1 MLQLLTRLYL
11 LLKVNQ
17 ILVEGGFAPEWIML
31 KRDILD
37 QQNEIRKYLASK
49 CEEFCSKKKKGQKNK
64 NLSQNCDI
72 HELSSSESPSADEE
86 WSRLCDQLE
95 QENEELKLLNK
106 NIDKFNLI
114 VPMMKSQMFHF
125 PFKKEADRIYKAY
138 LEKNK
143 QEKDEATT
151 NMLNETEHE
160 NFGDYHSTQNVIK
173 SSTHILGKFLKQFVT
188 WIKEKGGY
196 NECSSKS

>member
-1 MLQLLTRLYL
+1 M
-11 LLKVNQ
+11 KVNQ

-49 CEEFCSKKKKGQKNK
+49 CEEFCSKKKKCRKHE
-64 NLSQNCDI
+64 NLGRNCDI
-72 HELSSSESPSADEE
+72 HELSHSESPSVEKE

-95 QENEELKLLNK
+95 KENEELKLLNK

-125 PFKKEADRIYKAY
+125 PFKKEADRVYQAY
-138 LEKNK
+138 LEKTK
-143 QEKDEATT
+143 QEKEEGTT
-151 NMLNETEHE
+151 NMLNETDCK
-160 NFGDYHSTQNVIK
+160 NFGDHHSPQNVIR
-173 SSTHILGKFLKQFVT
+173 SSTDILEKVLKQFVT

-196 NECSSKS
+196 NEYSSKS

>member
-1 MLQLLTRLYL
+1 M
-11 LLKVNQ
+11 KVNQ

-49 CEEFCSKKKKGQKNK
+49 CEEFCSKKKKVRKHN
-64 NLSQNCDI
+64 NLGQNCDI
-72 HELSSSESPSADEE
+72 HELSYSESPSIEKE

-95 QENEELKLLNK
+95 KENEELKLLNK

-125 PFKKEADRIYKAY
+125 PFKKEADRVYQAY
-138 LEKNK
+138 LEKTK
-143 QEKDEATT
+143 QEKEEGTT
-151 NMLNETEHE
+151 NMSNETDWK
-160 NFGDYHSTQNVIK
+160 NLGDYHSPQKVIR
-173 SSTHILGKFLKQFVT
+173 SSTDILEKVLKQFVT

-196 NECSSKS
+196 NGYSSKS